1 MYCLADGLR
10 HQISL
15 SENRKND
22 LENFALPHQ
31 ISSVGRR
38 AAARRKLSEFD
49 KITYLSLLGN
59 TTFSKTEVSLKILTF
74 AVKNVSKFFSRFSRW
89 DFHSP
94 GFLPV
99 LPVLRPPCFDTSPP
113 IVTTFLS
120 FAKMG
125 QKNLV
130 IFEILVFHF
139 PVFPGFHTRL
149 RSMTILK
156 TAKLSSK
163 IARPPSKEVQLVRRA
178 KRGEKT
184 AVFSEKNLISSRE
197 F

>member
-1 MYCLADGLR
+1 MYCLTDGLR
-10 HQISL
+10 QQISP

-31 ISSVGRR
+31 RSSVGRR

-74 AVKNVSKFFSRFSRW
+74 AVKNMFRNF
-89 DFHSP
+89 SP
-94 GFLPV
+94 GSPGGILI
-99 LPVLRPPCFDTSPP
+99 LPVLRPPCFDASPP

-125 QKNLV
+125 QKKCC
-130 IFEILVFHF
+130 HF
-139 PVFPGFHTRL
+139 
-149 RSMTILK
+149 
-156 TAKLSSK
+156 
-163 IARPPSKEVQLVRRA
+163 
-178 KRGEKT
+178 
-184 AVFSEKNLISSRE
+184 
-197 F
+197 